1 MIFKLR
7 VESLKLRVVILF
19 LCCLGISLTAPAQ
32 KKNSNKG
39 LTKEEL
45 AVYETEITK
54 MVNYLQETLNFIG
67 DPDQTAQEKEI
78 VFSQSYTKIF
88 QDDKV
93 QIEDDLDT
101 QRNAN
106 LTKDVQAYLRDID
119 FFFQYAT
126 FTFDIQNIANLTKD
140 DGAPYFK
147 VTLNRKLIGK
157 TVTNDSINEVKK
169 RYIEIN
175 LDKVKN
181 DLKIASIYTTKVNER
196 ESLSHWWN
204 SMPSAWKNYFGGEL
218 RINQSIPLKSV
229 MQINATD
236 FIYSYPELEVIDGDT
251 VATDW
256 KEVVVKEG
264 LDEVYAKLKGLVMM
278 QSIDVSNTKTIT
290 TLEPLSE
297 LSELQTLNITGT
309 NINDLTPLRNAN
321 KLKVLKAANTR
332 IDDLSPLK
340 YDIMLEEL
348 DVANTDVSDL
358 SVLEILS
365 NLEKLNVSRTHVNT
379 LEEVTN
385 CPNIAYLYAEGCQI
399 NTLAPLAELQ
409 NIVSLNVNNTTVS
422 DLSPLS
428 NMTSLQSLKISQTRV
443 NNLYALAELKS
454 LKELYCSNTSINDL
468 TPLKGHLLLSK
479 IYCDNTRVDVLQASE
494 FTKENPFSLVIYDTN
509 ALEQW
514 WNNLPIYWKAVF
526 SKQISITGEPTTEQ
540 LHEVINMTEL
550 DLSGNPYLQ
559 DLLPVSRLTNLVNL
573 NISNTEITHLLPL
586 AGMTNLEYINL
597 EHTFVESLKS
607 LSGMN
612 RLKELNISNTPVS
625 DLEPLTTDTHLEI
638 VWAENSGVKKQQ
650 AETLKNA
657 VPDVTVV
664 YQTSALQEWWNALDA
679 TWKSLLLNQI
689 GSHSYEP
696 TALELQ
702 QILNLKSINI
712 EQENVVQTLEPLKNF
727 VWLEKVS
734 ITNQGI
740 RDIKPLADKVHL
752 TELLLQNNPITD
764 LSPLESDTLI
774 SIINIENTQV
784 SDLSKLEKLKHLRIL
799 NAGGT
804 NVKSL
809 KPLAKSIELE
819 ELLVNNTNVK
829 NISPIENLPSLKLLK
844 IYNTKV
850 KSKAVNALQQ
860 KRFDLNI
867 VYY

>member
-1 MIFKLR
+1 MI
-7 VESLKLRVVILF
+7 LKLRVVSLKFKVVFLF
-19 LCCLGISLTAPAQ
+19 LSCIGISMVAQAQ
-32 KKNSNKG
+32 KKNSNKS

-45 AVYETEITK
+45 AAYEIEITK

-67 DPDQTAQEKEI
+67 DPEQTTQEKEI

-126 FTFDIQNIANLTKD
+126 FTFDIQNIANLSKD
-140 DGAPYFK
+140 DGTPYFK
-147 VTLNRKLIGK
+147 VTLNRKLVGR

-204 SMPSAWKNYFGGEL
+204 TMPSAWKNYFGGEL
-218 RINQSIPLKSV
+218 RINQTIPLKSV
-229 MQINATD
+229 MQVNATD
-236 FIYSYPELEVIDGDT
+236 FIYSYPVLSVVEGDT
-251 VATDW
+251 LATDW
-256 KEVVVKEG
+256 KEVVKTDG
-264 LDEVYAKLKGLVMM
+264 LDEIYAKLKGLVMM
-278 QSIDVSNTKTIT
+278 QTIDVSNIKTIT
-290 TLEPLSE
+290 SLDPLSE

-309 NINDLTPLRNAN
+309 NINDLTPLRNSN

-332 IDDLSPLK
+332 IDDLTPLK
-340 YDIMLEEL
+340 YDIMIEEL
-348 DVANTDVSDL
+348 DVANTDVNNL

-365 NLEKLNVSRTHVNT
+365 NLEKLNVSHTQIAT

-385 CPNIAYLYAEGCQI
+385 CPKMAFLYAEGTHI
-399 NTLAPLAELQ
+399 NTLAPLTELEG
-409 NIVSLNVNNTTVS
+409 IVSLNVSNTTIN
-422 DLSPLS
+422 DLSPL
-428 NMTSLQSLKISQTRV
+428 THFASLQSLKISQTRV
-443 NNLYALAELKS
+443 TNLNALEEMKS

-468 TPLKGHLLLSK
+468 TPLKNHRILSK
-479 IYCDNTRVDVLQASE
+479 IYCDNTRINVQQASE
-494 FTKENPFSLVIYDTN
+494 FTKENPFTLVIYDTN

-526 SKQISITGEPTTEQ
+526 SKQTSINGEPTTEQ
-540 LHEVINMTEL
+540 LHEVINMTDL
-550 DLSGNPYLQ
+550 DLSGNPYMQ

-573 NISNTEITHLLPL
+573 NISNTEITHLMPL

-625 DLEPLTTDTHLEI
+625 DLEPLVTDSHLEI
-638 VWAENSGVKKQQ
+638 IWAENSGVTKQQ
-650 AETLKNA
+650 VENLKNA
-657 VPDVTVV
+657 IPEVTVV
-664 YQTSALQEWWNALDA
+664 YQTSTHQAWWNELDP
-679 TWKSLLLNQI
+679 TWKTLLLTQI

-696 TALELQ
+696 TQLELQ
-702 QILNLKSINI
+702 QIVDLKTINI

-727 VWLEKVS
+727 IWLEKVS

-740 RDIKPLADKVHL
+740 RDIKPLTNKIHL

-774 SIINIENTQV
+774 TLLNIENTQV
-784 SDLSKLEKLKHLRIL
+784 NDLSTLENLKHLRVL
-799 NAGGT
+799 NASGT

-809 KPLAKSIELE
+809 KPLSKLNELE

-829 NISPIENLPSLKLLK
+829 KISPIENLPSLKLLK

>member
-1 MIFKLR
+1 MIIKLKVESFKLKA
-7 VESLKLRVVILF
+7 VFLI
-19 LCCLGISLTAPAQ
+19 LCCLAVGFTASAQ
-32 KKNSNKG
+32 KKNANKG

-45 AVYETEITK
+45 ATYETEITK

-147 VTLNRKLIGK
+147 VTLNRKLVAK

-204 SMPSAWKNYFGGEL
+204 AMPSAWKNYFGGEL
-218 RINQSIPLKSV
+218 RINQNIPLKSV
-229 MQINATD
+229 MQVNATD
-236 FIYSYPELEVIDGDT
+236 FIYSYPELSVIDGDT

-256 KEVVVKEG
+256 KEMVMKDG
-264 LDEVYAKLKGLVMM
+264 LDEIYAKLKGLVMM
-278 QSIDVSNTKTIT
+278 QNIDVSNTKTIT

-297 LSELQTLNITGT
+297 LSELQTLNIAAT

-358 SVLEILS
+358 TVLEILS
-365 NLEKLNVSRTHVNT
+365 NLEKLNVSNTRVTT

-385 CPNIAYLYAEGCQI
+385 CPNLAFLYAENTQI
-399 NTLAPLAELQ
+399 NTLAPLAELE
-409 NIVSLNVNNTTVS
+409 NIVSLNVNNTAVS

-428 NMTSLQSLKISQTRV
+428 RLNSLQSLKISQTRV
-443 NNLYALAELKS
+443 NNLLPLSETVA
-454 LKELYCSNTSINDL
+454 LKELYCSNTAVSDL
-468 TPLKGHLLLSK
+468 SPLKSHRLLSK
-479 IYCDNTRVDVLQASE
+479 IYCDNTRINVQQASE
-494 FTKENPFSLVIYDTN
+494 FTKENPFTLVIYDTN

-526 SKQISITGEPTTEQ
+526 SKQTSINGEPTTEQ

-559 DLLPVSRLTNLVNL
+559 DLFPVSRLTNLVKL
-573 NISNTEITHLLPL
+573 NTSNTEISSLMPL
-586 AGMTNLEYINL
+586 TGMTNLEYINL
-597 EHTFVESLKS
+597 EHTFIENIKP

-625 DLEPLTTDTHLEI
+625 DLEPLLSDAHLEI
-638 VWAENSGVKKQQ
+638 VWAENSGIGKQQ
-650 AETLKNA
+650 AESLKNA
-657 VPDVTVV
+657 VPEVTVV
-664 YQTSALQEWWNALDA
+664 YQTDALQTWWNALDP
-679 TWKSLLLNQI
+679 TWRTLLLNQI
-689 GSHSYEP
+689 GSHNYEP
-696 TALELQ
+696 NELEMQ
-702 QILNLKSINI
+702 QIVDLKSINI
-712 EQENVVQTLEPLKNF
+712 EQDNVVQTLEPLRNF
-727 VWLEKVS
+727 IWLEKAS

-740 RDIKPLADKVHL
+740 HDIKPLANKTHL
-752 TELLLQNNPITD
+752 TELVLRNNPITD
-764 LSPLESDTLI
+764 LSPLESDTSMVLL
-774 SIINIENTQV
+774 NIENTQV

-799 NAGGT
+799 NASGT

-809 KPLAKSIELE
+809 KPLSKLNELE

-844 IYNTKV
+844 IYNTRV
-850 KSKAVNALQQ
+850 KSKAVNSLQQ

>member
-1 MIFKLR
+1 MNKR
-7 VESLKLRVVILF
+7 KTENEKRKVLF
-19 LCCLGISLTAPAQ
+19 LILCFIGISIIAPAQ
-32 KKNSNKG
+32 KKSSNKG

-45 AVYETEITK
+45 ATYETEITK

-67 DPDQTAQEKEI
+67 DPEQTTQEKEI

-147 VTLNRKLIGK
+147 VTLNRKLVGK

-229 MQINATD
+229 MQVNTTD
-236 FIYSYPELEVIDGDT
+236 FIYSYPELEVVDGDT

-256 KEVVVKEG
+256 KETVVKDG

-290 TLEPLSE
+290 SLEPLSE
-297 LSELQTLNITGT
+297 LSELQTLNIAGT

-358 SVLEILS
+358 TVLEILS
-365 NLEKLNVSRTHVNT
+365 HLEKLNVSHTHVNT

-385 CPNIAYLYAEGCQI
+385 CPNLAYLYAEGTQI
-399 NTLAPLAELQ
+399 NTLAPLAELG
-409 NIVSLNVNNTTVS
+409 NIVSLNVNNTSVS
-422 DLSPLS
+422 DLNPLS
-428 NMTSLQSLKISQTRV
+428 KMTSLQSLKISQTRV
-443 NNLYALAELKS
+443 NNLYALSEMAS

-468 TPLKGHLLLSK
+468 SPLKSHRMLSK
-479 IYCDNTRVDVLQASE
+479 IYCDNTRIDVQQASE
-494 FTKENPFSLVIYDTN
+494 FTKENPFTLVIYDTN

-526 SKQISITGEPTTEQ
+526 SKQASIDGIPTTEQ
-540 LHEVINMTEL
+540 LHEVINLTDL
-550 DLSGNPYLQ
+550 DLSGNSYLQ

-573 NISNTEITHLLPL
+573 NISNTEIIHLMPL
-586 AGMTNLEYINL
+586 TGMTNLEYINL
-597 EHTFVESLKS
+597 ENTFVDNLKP

-612 RLKELNISNTPVS
+612 RLRELNIGNTPVS
-625 DLEPLTTDTHLEI
+625 DLEPLTTDSHLEI
-638 VWAENSGVKKQQ
+638 VWAENSGVTKQQ
-650 AETLKNA
+650 AEQLKNA

-664 YQTSALQEWWNALDA
+664 YQTSALQEWWSALDA

-702 QILNLKSINI
+702 QILDLKTINI
-712 EQENVVQTLEPLKNF
+712 EQENVVQTLEPLRNF
-727 VWLEKVS
+727 MWLEKVS

-740 RDIKPLADKVHL
+740 RDIKPLANKIHL
-752 TELLLQNNPITD
+752 SELLLQNNPITD
-764 LSPLESDTLI
+764 LSPLETDTLVA
-774 SIINIENTQV
+774 IINIENTQV

-809 KPLAKSIELE
+809 KPLAKLNELE

-829 NISPIENLPSLKLLK
+829 SISPIENLPSLKLLK

-850 KSKAVNALQQ
+850 KSKAVTALQQ

>member
-1 MIFKLR
+1 MIKKLK
-7 VESLKLRVVILF
+7 VESLQLKAVFLI
-19 LCCLGISLTAPAQ
+19 LCCLAASLTASAQ

-45 AVYETEITK
+45 ATYETEITK

-147 VTLNRKLIGK
+147 VTLNRKLVGK

-218 RINQSIPLKSV
+218 RINQNIPLKSV
-229 MQINATD
+229 MQVNATD
-236 FIYSYPELEVIDGDT
+236 FIYSYPELSVIDGDT

-256 KEVVVKEG
+256 KEMVMKDG

-297 LSELQTLNITGT
+297 LSELQTLNIAGT

-340 YDIMLEEL
+340 YDIMLEEV

-358 SVLEILS
+358 AVLEILS
-365 NLEKLNVSRTHVNT
+365 HLEKLNVSNTRVTT

-385 CPNIAYLYAEGCQI
+385 CPNLAFLYAENTQI
-399 NTLAPLAELQ
+399 NTLAPLAELE
-409 NIVSLNVNNTTVS
+409 NISSLNVNNTAVS

-428 NMTSLQSLKISQTRV
+428 RLNSLQSLKISQTRV
-443 NNLYALAELKS
+443 NNLLPLSETVA
-454 LKELYCSNTSINDL
+454 LKEIYCSNTAVSDL
-468 TPLKGHLLLSK
+468 SPLKSHRLLSK
-479 IYCDNTRVDVLQASE
+479 IYCDNTRIDVQQASE
-494 FTKENPFSLVIYDTN
+494 FTKENPFTLVIYDTN

-526 SKQISITGEPTTEQ
+526 SKQTSINGEPTTEQ

-559 DLLPVSRLTNLVNL
+559 DLFPVSRLTNLVKL
-573 NISNTEITHLLPL
+573 NISNTEISSLMPL
-586 AGMTNLEYINL
+586 TGMMNLEYINL
-597 EHTFVESLKS
+597 EHTFIENIKP

-612 RLKELNISNTPVS
+612 RLKELNLSNTPVS
-625 DLEPLTTDTHLEI
+625 DLEPLLSDTHLEI
-638 VWAENSGVKKQQ
+638 VWAENSGIGKQQ
-650 AETLKNA
+650 AESLKNA

-664 YQTSALQEWWNALDA
+664 YQTDALQTWWNALDP
-679 TWKSLLLNQI
+679 TWRTLLLNQI
-689 GSHSYEP
+689 GSQNYEP
-696 TALELQ
+696 NELEMQ
-702 QILNLKSINI
+702 QIVDLKSINI
-712 EQENVVQTLEPLKNF
+712 EQDNVVQTLEPLRNF
-727 VWLEKVS
+727 MWLEKAT

-740 RDIKPLADKVHL
+740 HDIKPLANKTHL
-752 TELLLQNNPITD
+752 MELVLRNNPITD
-764 LSPLESDTLI
+764 LSPLESDTSMVML
-774 SIINIENTQV
+774 NIENTQV

-799 NAGGT
+799 NASGT

-809 KPLAKSIELE
+809 KPLSKLNELE

-829 NISPIENLPSLKLLK
+829 SISPIENLPSLKLLK
-844 IYNTKV
+844 IYNTRV
-850 KSKAVNALQQ
+850 KSKAVNSLQQ